1 MVYTFM
7 EFLTFRDTNHF
18 IYNKGRMHEGK
29 YIEWKKKEKREED
42 FIILYINL
50 MLALYILKYNKL
62 KIEDIKIHEE
72 VQICKY

>member
-1 MVYTFM
+1 
-7 EFLTFRDTNHF
+7 
-18 IYNKGRMHEGK
+18 MHEGK